1 MRTLI
6 KQAHPDALALMGF
19 ASPAEIAIKD
29 LRVDRTVVSIGDVLV
44 FEGVVINEGPHDVR
58 LAIDY
63 VVHYRKANGS
73 TAPKVFKLTAKTLS
87 PGESLVVNKRHSFK
101 PISTRRH
108 YAGPHSIE
116 LQVNGLR
123 SKRVDFDVTE

>member
-1 MRTLI
+1 
-6 KQAHPDALALMGF
+6 
-19 ASPAEIAIKD
+19 
-29 LRVDRTVVSIGDVLV
+29 VGDVLV
-44 FEGVVINEGPHDVR
+44 FEGVVINEGQYDAR

-73 TAPKVFKLTAKTLS
+73 TAPKVFKLTTKTLS
-87 PGESLVVNKRHSFK
+87 PGESLVVNKRLSFK

-123 SKRVDFDVTE
+123 SNRVDFDVTE